1 MSSPLPALLLL
12 AFPAAAQAPGHRL
25 VAPVSSTRTL
35 LFDAAGKLV
44 HTWPSQ
50 HKPGMSAY
58 LLESGNLLR
67 SFVSREDPG
76 ALSGTGG
83 GVQELSIEGE
93 LVWEYRLDSEE
104 LLAHHDIEPLANGNV
119 LMIAWEELTREQ
131 ALAAGRDPERTR
143 EPFRPDRIVEVR
155 PTGPRSGEIV
165 WSWRVLDHLDEIP
178 IDFPPQRIAGELN
191 HINGIDHDP
200 LSDWIAVAACF
211 QDEVWIIER
220 PSGELIQRFG
230 NPRAHGAEGEQ
241 ELFFPHA
248 PRFVPQAG
256 GPPNLLVFSNLS
268 RPTSRVIE
276 LELAPV
282 GGGAP
287 RPVWSYSAPGFDSD
301 YMASAERL
309 PGGSTL
315 ICSSMQLRVFEVDE
329 AGELVWEI
337 GPGELEG
344 YPFHAT
350 YTERTLWPERT
361 HNALP
366 HPTAEPLGFRVIAG
380 SSRRGEHVFLWLDGG
395 ARLAPW
401 PWSPPALARA
411 VLDERGNAR
420 LRVPAAGPLR
430 VEWLQEEL
438 CFVLRDTGPLRRVG
452 REARL
457 VVGSR
462 FSPDS
467 DAAPTTQGR

>member
-1 MSSPLPALLLL
+1 VSSPLPALLVLVV
-12 AFPAAAQAPGHRL
+12 PTAAQAPGHRL

-35 LFDAAGKLV
+35 LFDASGELV
-44 HTWPSQ
+44 HTWPGE

-58 LLESGNLLR
+58 LRENGNLLR

-93 LVWEYRLDSEE
+93 LVWEYRLDSGG

-119 LMIAWEELTREQ
+119 LLIAWEELTREE
-131 ALAAGRDPERTR
+131 ALAAGRDPARTR
-143 EPFRPDRIVEVR
+143 EPFLPDRIVEVR

-165 WSWRVLDHLDEIP
+165 WSWRVLDHLDAIP
-178 IDFPPQRIAGELN
+178 IDFPPERIAGELN

-200 LSDWIAVAACF
+200 LTNWIAVAACF

-230 NPRAHGAEGEQ
+230 HPRAHGGEGEQ

-248 PRFVPQAG
+248 PRFVPRAG
-256 GPPNLLVFSNLS
+256 ELPNLLVFSNLS
-268 RPTSRVIE
+268 KPTSRVIE
-276 LELAPV
+276 LELASV
-282 GGGAP
+282 SGAAP
-287 RPVWSYSAPGFDSD
+287 RSVWSYAAPGFDSN

-315 ICSSMQLRVFEVDE
+315 ICSSMQLRVFEIDV

-337 GPGELEG
+337 GPERLEG

-361 HNALP
+361 HVPLP
-366 HPTAEPLGFRVIAG
+366 HPRAEPFGFRVIAG
-380 SSRRGEHVFLWLDGG
+380 TSRRGEHVFLWLDGG
-395 ARLAPW
+395 TGLSAW
-401 PWSPPALARA
+401 PWAPPALCSA
-411 VLDERGNAR
+411 VLDERGNAL

-430 VEWLQEEL
+430 VEWIHEEL
-438 CFVLRDTGPLRRVG
+438 RFLQRDTGSPRRV
-452 REARL
+452 RRDAKL
-457 VVGSR
+457 VVGSQ
-462 FSPDS
+462 FSADS
-467 DAAPTTQGR
+467 SAAPTTPGR